1 VAESLAVAVGAVVAV
16 DDLALAAAGF
26 LAAEALAAAG
36 FLAVEALPAADG
48 FLAVEALPAA
58 DGFLAVEALP
68 AADGFLAVEALPAA
82 DGFLAAEVLAA
93 RVRLA
98 GAAVVFGCSA
108 AASVY
113 PAAGPRF
120 VLRRWGRV
128 EGSDPI
134 TPRRSSLMG
143 LMIAAL
149 GESFAMWQ

>member
-26 LAAEALAAAG
+26 LAAEALAAG
-36 FLAVEALPAADG
+36 
-48 FLAVEALPAA
+48 
-58 DGFLAVEALP
+58 
-68 AADGFLAVEALPAA
+68 GFLAVEALPAA

-149 GESFAMWQ
+149 GEWFAMWQ

>member
-26 LAAEALAAAG
+26 LAAEALAAA
-36 FLAVEALPAADG
+36 
-48 FLAVEALPAA
+48 
-58 DGFLAVEALP
+58 GFLAVEALP

>member
-26 LAAEALAAAG
+26 LAAEALAAG
-36 FLAVEALPAADG
+36 G